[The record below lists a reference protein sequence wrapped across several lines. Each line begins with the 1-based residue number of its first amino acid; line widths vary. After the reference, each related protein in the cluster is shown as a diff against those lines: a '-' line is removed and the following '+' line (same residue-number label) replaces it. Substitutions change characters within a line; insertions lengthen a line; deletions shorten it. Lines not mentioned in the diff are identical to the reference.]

1 MSYIPLK
8 GFFMLPFIMCFYTSL
23 LCLFSLISGI
33 SFLLLIRSFPSTSKF
48 YFNLR
53 DLFFIYFSDIVYQHS
68 TYNKKTIIFGFF
80 FKQDV
85 FHRNLFRSR
94 YVCTQY
100 VYIVS
105 VSIYTKIICS
115 FCAIYKHIN
124 FPYFFFHIRN
134 NSFLKRRQ
142 SPFVSHSHLF
152 TRLEE
157 QTLYFRLVVFL

>member
-1 MSYIPLK
+1 
-8 GFFMLPFIMCFYTSL
+8 MLPFIMCFYTSL

-33 SFLLLIRSFPSTSKF
+33 FFLLLIRSFPSTSKF

-94 YVCTQY
+94 YMCTQY

-105 VSIYTKIICS
+105 VSIYKNNMLFLCYLQTYQFS
-115 FCAIYKHIN
+115 LFLFY
-124 FPYFFFHIRN
+124 HIRN